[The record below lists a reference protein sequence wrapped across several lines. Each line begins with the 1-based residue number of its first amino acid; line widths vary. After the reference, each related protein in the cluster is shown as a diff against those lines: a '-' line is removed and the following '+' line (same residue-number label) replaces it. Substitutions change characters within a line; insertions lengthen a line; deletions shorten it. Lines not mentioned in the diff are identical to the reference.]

1 MKKKVSLA
9 RALKEKNR
17 IAGRLAQSRA
27 LVAKENS
34 KVAGA
39 TRDVDVKVVYEGTK
53 ALRDRL
59 VAIKSAIAIANSP
72 IVSKIIELEEVKG
85 EIAYLKKLN
94 VENGMVVMDEQ
105 RFPLRECGKTYEVSA
120 VIRQGDVLAELS
132 ALKKRAEELQDELD
146 EFNISTTVEI
156 EVD

>member
-1 MKKKVSLA
+1 MKKKVTLA

-17 IAGRLAQSRA
+17 IAGRLAQDRA
-27 LVAKENS
+27 LVARENS
-34 KVAGA
+34 KVVGA
-39 TRDVDVKVVYEGTK
+39 SRDVDVKAVYEGTK

-59 VAIKSAIAIANSP
+59 VAIKAAIATANGP

-94 VENGMVVMDEQ
+94 VENGVIVMDER
-105 RFPLRECGKTYEVSA
+105 RFPLRECGKTCEVSA
-120 VIRQGDVLAELS
+120 VIRQGDVLAELD

-146 EFNISTTVEI
+146 EFNVSTTVEI
-156 EVD
+156 EVG